1 MLLVRSIS
9 SSMAGR
15 TGADKTSR
23 YVIGRNVHANTTEQL
38 FEGTNAVFLAL
49 LTGNSDPSTPPEL
62 GQAVHVDDVAL
73 LHVLALD
80 QARVENSNGI
90 ENFFVSESKHTAH
103 PQRDENLLTR
113 VDIVWDDVT
122 KIAAEKFPSAVASGR
137 LPATGTKKSKPGI
150 ADSSKAEKL
159 LGRKVK
165 TIEDMVTDLTNQ
177 YLEVA
182 GRS

>member
-1 MLLVRSIS
+1 M
-9 SSMAGR
+9 
-15 TGADKTSR
+15 
-23 YVIGRNVHANTTEQL
+23 IGRNVHAKTTEQL
-38 FEGTNAVFLAL
+38 FDGTNVVFLAL
-49 LTGNSDPSTPPEL
+49 LTGNSDPNGPPEL

-80 QARVENSNGI
+80 QNKVKKSKGI
-90 ENFFVSESKHTAH
+90 ENFFVSESKYTVH
-103 PQRDENLLTR
+103 PIEGDSLTQI
-113 VDIVWDDVT
+113 DLIWDDVT
-122 KIAAEKFPSAVASGR
+122 KIASEKFPKAVASGQ

-150 ADSSKAEKL
+150 ADSSKAEKV

-177 YLEVA
+177 YLELV